1 MYIIHQVVTLT
12 MPAYDKRDYSY
23 RFLNTEK
30 KKKIGESDTD
40 DDMEQQCEEEYR
52 REMMEVHLTD
62 ASIEIYMAMK
72 KFVDERGLPL
82 LDSVNFNSTMVRA
95 LLTGERF

>member
-1 MYIIHQVVTLT
+1 

-30 KKKIGESDTD
+30 KKKRVVESDTD
-40 DDMEQQCEEEYR
+40 DDMEQQREEEYR
-52 REMMEVHLTD
+52 KDMSEAHLTD

-72 KFVDERGLPL
+72 KFVRERGSPL
-82 LDSVNFNSTMVRA
+82 LDSINFNSVMVRA